1 MDHDSLELIKAWLG
15 ERLAEIKPT
24 LAIGIGPCTL
34 ASVKSTI
41 AIDQVCKKILPNT
54 PIVYGGPLVLV
65 PGLEWFFFEYL
76 NAYAVIPGDGEIAL
90 ASLLEK
96 LKSNQK
102 RQIRGISYEP
112 NMKLVPIIAKDID
125 NLPFPARDLF
135 DHGRYFLST
144 RRDLYVYPFAG
155 IVCSRG
161 CPHECGFCSSSTM
174 RKGHQSIRSLNN
186 ISEEIRMLTTNMGV
200 KSIVFYDDCS
210 FSNES
215 TINEEITEF
224 AKMIKS
230 SGKGVVWQIE
240 MRTDVAN
247 ALTSNSVKKMY
258 QSGCRQINLGIE
270 KGTLKGLKSIGKST
284 NPEESAE
291 ACKTITSSAP
301 NLRLA
306 GTFILGGPGETYDE
320 AMETIEFSKKLGL
333 LFAHFYPLEIYP
345 GTRLYHKKF
354 GLDMRIWLNLV
365 QQDSVFAGS
374 LVYEDILKKD
384 DILELTCKAYKSFY
398 RRKEWSALGKRLLCS
413 HFNLVCSTV
422 FSWGEAPR
430 W

>member
-1 MDHDSLELIKAWLG
+1 MKFS
-15 ERLAEIKPT
+15 
-24 LAIGIGPCTL
+24 
-34 ASVKSTI
+34 
-41 AIDQVCKKILPNT
+41 PNT
-54 PIVYGGPLVLV
+54 I
-65 PGLEWFFFEYL
+65 
-76 NAYAVIPGDGEIAL
+76 
-90 ASLLEK
+90 
-96 LKSNQK
+96 
-102 RQIRGISYEP
+102 
-112 NMKLVPIIAKDID
+112 KDID
-125 NLPFPARDLF
+125 KLPFPARDLF

-155 IVCSRG
+155 FVCSRG
-161 CPHECGFCSSSTM
+161 CPYECGFCSSSTM
-174 RKGHQSIRSLNN
+174 RKGHHSMRSLNN
-186 ISEEIRMLTTNMGV
+186 VSEEIRMLTTNIGV
-200 KSIVFYDDCS
+200 RSIVFYDDCS

-224 AKMIKS
+224 TKMIKS
-230 SGKGVVWQIE
+230 SGKGVVWQID

-247 ALTSNSVKKMY
+247 ALTSNSVEKMY

-270 KGTLKGLKSIGKST
+270 KGNLTGLKSIGKST
-284 NPEESAE
+284 NPEESAK

-333 LFAHFYPLEIYP
+333 LYAHFYPLEIYP

-365 QQDSVFAGS
+365 QQDSAFAGS
-374 LVYEDILKKD
+374 LVYEDILKRD

-398 RRKEWSALGKRLLCS
+398 RRKEWSALGKRLLGG
-413 HFNLVCSTV
+413 HFNSVCSTV
-422 FSWGEAPR
+422 FSWGEGPR